1 MPPSE
6 NQALLDL
13 NKRDDIIIKPAD
25 KGGAVVVWSRSLYDA
40 EAHKQ
45 LSDGR
50 FYERLDH
57 NPVKEYQQVIKS
69 AVKHMIEDTELP
81 ASAKNLV

>member
-1 MPPSE
+1 MKK
-6 NQALLDL
+6 ALLHL
-13 NKRDDIIIKPAD
+13 TTRDDIIIKPAD
-25 KGGAVVVWSRSLYDA
+25 KGGAVVVRSRPVYNA

-57 NPVKEYQQVIKS
+57 DPVKEHQQVIKS
-69 AVKHMIEDTELP
+69 AIK
-81 ASAKNLV
+81 